1 MGGHRLSKYPILYK
15 GDATDFF
22 TLGLGPIQM
31 LKATVTQERNG
42 IFIFEGEILTDS
54 PLFPLVLENYSI
66 KADADHLLK
75 DQRFRIKRIVPNHNG
90 KAEIYAEHVSYLS
103 RELTIK
109 PEVSITGS
117 AQTAL
122 SQWKASIVEPNPFV
136 VDSDI
141 PTSNKTK
148 WRIDKV
154 ENPRMALGGTEGS
167 VLDVWGGEY
176 RFDNYHIS
184 LLQKRGTTAKTVLA
198 YGRNITDFEQERNI
212 ANTYTSIMPY
222 AIYTDDKENEIVVH
236 IDGYVVDSEH
246 INKYPNRVV
255 QAVNFSSEFEHD
267 EVPTKARLLALA
279 NHYIKA
285 NEIGVPST
293 SIKVS
298 FVDLSKSPDYAEYAF
313 LEQVNLCDDVRVYYP
328 KLGVNTVAKVIRTV
342 WNVLTESYDEIEIGQ
357 KRMSLVG
364 QMQQQQQAIKEINTQ
379 TNYAMTSA
387 DGKNTIFYGLYG
399 ENGLGEPKA
408 IKVGDTWYKPNGTGT
423 DMLVWTGTIWK
434 VLLDAE
440 TFNEINEKI
449 DQVEKDIAQNII
461 DIESALDKATQAE
474 LDAGFSKDLAG
485 EAKALGVTA
494 SSLAGEA
501 TTNAHKAMADAQEAI
516 RQVELNGGVAAD
528 ASAEATEARRL
539 AGLAEGNAQEA
550 LTKANT
556 SVTDASKALTDATKA
571 FNKSFKSSA
580 VAYTTSTNGNTPP
593 TTGWASTHPTPSPD
607 VYIWTRTTIV
617 LNDNTSVVSY
627 SVGKIGAKGDQG
639 LKGDTGGQGIQGVP
653 GVNAPT
659 ITSVVQQFYLSTSKS
674 TQTGGSWLSTV
685 PVWSSGKYYWVR
697 VATTYSNGATT
708 TSTPVLDNALNDSL
722 VTALEVKTGNQNLS
736 TTVTQHATLIEGKA
750 NSTTVDAIAGRVSTA
765 EGSISTIAGQ
775 VALKASTTDV
785 NTLTGR
791 VTSAE
796 GTITAQAGQIALR
809 ATTATVNALT
819 GRVSAAESSLVVQS
833 GKIDLAATKSELT
846 TAIDGIE
853 IGGRNLL
860 RNQSKDWT
868 QKNLSTGEHF
878 FQEGSD
884 YKVEVGQTYTFSIV
898 VERVTTDTVPINL
911 HLGLGSVAGN
921 YTWDFNTARIQGVP
935 FGKKISITFTVSPTD
950 GASGTHIY
958 FAWRLR
964 NERLATS
971 IKYKEVKLEKG
982 NKATDWTPAPE
993 DVDADISLVQS
1004 NLTVEAGKITALTTR
1019 VSGSETNISN
1029 VTQTVSGINTTIST
1043 LRTDVNGKATIVSLN
1058 AVKSTA
1064 DGNKT
1069 TISNHDGRLTTVETN
1084 VSGLQTTVSN
1094 KADKS
1099 QITQLSTAIELR
1111 ATKTDVTALTGRVTT
1126 AEGKIT
1132 TQAGQIDLKANT
1144 TTVNTLTG
1152 RVATAEGNITT
1163 QAGQIALKANQT
1175 AVDTLTGRVTATE
1188 ASIKVTDGKVTTLTT
1203 KTDGHTTS
1211 IGVLESSYSGLNST
1225 VTQVKNNLEGME
1237 IGGRNLILN
1246 SDFKNGLS
1254 YWGPWSG
1261 ASLSINSAGNMEVY
1275 YGGSSN
1281 NNSGMSYL
1289 VDLPTSDYVITAK
1302 IKRST
1307 EAITT
1312 KFQIG
1317 RLNDYEPTLPPVNTW
1332 GVITAFLKKTGGSFY
1347 IYRNNAG
1354 AIGTLEIEWIKVEK
1368 GNKATD
1374 WSPAPED
1381 YATLIAFSALEQNL
1395 NGFKTTVANTYAD
1408 KTTVTQ
1414 LAGQWTTTTNL
1425 VNGHTSQIASL
1436 GTDLNLRATKADL
1449 ISQIN
1454 LSPETI
1460 LIASKKIQ
1468 IKGDTYIDN
1477 GVIKTAHIADLA
1489 VSGAKIA
1496 NASIASAKIISL
1508 DVSKIVGNTT
1518 SFVQSYWNGISTTV
1532 SINANGLVSQSGA
1545 GLATSLNAGAL
1556 TTTFGTKTGIADSNG
1571 YTISDTSNGKNTRLN
1586 SEGIEFGWYDNRRAI
1601 VQNSEGLEIRA
1612 YTGSDYRLNSAL
1624 YLITGNDPNTSAY
1637 LHLLNAASK
1646 EEARVQMTGKVLQ
1659 LRHPMGGHL
1668 TVADYSLN
1676 ERAGR
1681 INAGVFR
1688 TSTVSG
1694 EYLEMVEKQIQ
1705 TPRTGNHNIY
1715 IIPAGNGGVTI
1726 GGGGDGQKWPVTAL
1740 RFIETSNRNSKVNIE
1755 VFAGSG
1761 LDVINDLVVTTY
1773 NRKDD
1778 LARGINRRDLG
1789 FIAEDSP
1796 KIASP
1801 QTDGLPGIDN
1811 YLTVSYLVKA
1821 VQELSTINTNTNKRI
1836 NTTDSNVIKLVAND
1850 SIYGLRLNNLESEVF
1865 RLKKRIE
1872 ELEKIA

>member
-54 PLFPLVLENYSI
+54 PLFPLVLENYII

-75 DQRFRIKRIVPNHNG
+75 DQRFRIKRIVPNHDG

-122 SQWKASIVEPNPFV
+122 SQWKASIVEPNPFI

-141 PTSNKTK
+141 PTSNKTN

-154 ENPRMALGGTEGS
+154 ENPRMALGGVEGS
-167 VLDVWGGEY
+167 ILDVWGGEY

-198 YGRNITDFEQERNI
+198 YGRNITDFEQERNV

-222 AIYTDDKENEIVVH
+222 AIYNDANENEVLVH

-279 NHYIKA
+279 NQYIKA

-298 FVDLSKSPDYAEYAF
+298 FVDLSKSADYAEYAF

-449 DQVEKDIAQNII
+449 DQAEKDIAQNII
-461 DIESALDKATQAE
+461 DIESVLDKATQAE
-474 LDAGFSKDLAG
+474 LDAGFSKDLAD
-485 EAKALGVTA
+485 EAKALGITA

-501 TTNAHKAMADAQEAI
+501 STNANKAMTDAQEAI
-516 RQVELNGGVAAD
+516 RQVVLNGGVAAD

-580 VAYTTSTNGNTPP
+580 IAYATSTNGSTPP
-593 TTGWASTHPTPSPD
+593 TTGWLSTVPAPSPD
-607 VYIWTRTTIV
+607 VYIWTRTTIL
-617 LNDNTSVVSY
+617 LNDNTPVVSY

-659 ITSVVQQFYLSTSKS
+659 ITSVVQQFYLSTSTT

-722 VTALEVKTGNQNLS
+722 ITALEVKTANQTLS

-750 NSTTVDAIAGRVSTA
+750 SSTTVDAIAGRVTTA
-765 EGSISTIAGQ
+765 EGSISTIAGEVELKANSTDVQ
-775 VALKASTTDV
+775 TLTGRVTTAEGKITTQAGQIALKANTTDV

-791 VTSAE
+791 VTTAEGKITTQAGLIELKASKTDVQALDGRVTTAEGSITVQAGQIASKVSQTDFNALNGRVGTAESTITQQAGEIALRVTTTTYNAGIGSKENTITKATTAPAHLNGRLWLDTSVTPNVLKRSTGTVWVKVTPTTPGEVGAYSAGDGSALAGRVTTAETSITANTTAINLRATKTDLDATNGRVTTAE
-796 GTITAQAGQIALR
+796 GTIQVQAGQIALK
-809 ATTATVNALT
+809 ASQTTVDTLT
-819 GRVSAAESSLVVQS
+819 GRV
-833 GKIDLAATKSELT
+833 G
-846 TAIDGIE
+846 TA
-853 IGGRNLL
+853 
-860 RNQSKDWT
+860 
-868 QKNLSTGEHF
+868 
-878 FQEGSD
+878 
-884 YKVEVGQTYTFSIV
+884 
-898 VERVTTDTVPINL
+898 
-911 HLGLGSVAGN
+911 
-921 YTWDFNTARIQGVP
+921 
-935 FGKKISITFTVSPTD
+935 
-950 GASGTHIY
+950 
-958 FAWRLR
+958 
-964 NERLATS
+964 
-971 IKYKEVKLEKG
+971 
-982 NKATDWTPAPE
+982 
-993 DVDADISLVQS
+993 
-1004 NLTVEAGKITALTTR
+1004 
-1019 VSGSETNISN
+1019 ETNISAN
-1029 VTQTVSGINTTIST
+1029 
-1043 LRTDVNGKATIVSLN
+1043 
-1058 AVKSTA
+1058 
-1064 DGNKT
+1064 
-1069 TISNHDGRLTTVETN
+1069 
-1084 VSGLQTTVSN
+1084 
-1094 KADKS
+1094 
-1099 QITQLSTAIELR
+1099 STAINLR
-1111 ATKTDVTALTGRVTT
+1111 ATKTDVNALTGRVTT

-1132 TQAGQIDLKANT
+1132 TQAGQI
-1144 TTVNTLTG
+1144 
-1152 RVATAEGNITT
+1152 E
-1163 QAGQIALKANQT
+1163 LKANQS
-1175 AVDTLTGRVTATE
+1175 AVDTLTGRVSTTE
-1188 ASIKVTDGKVTTLTT
+1188 AKIVATDGKVTTLTT

-1211 IGVLESSYSGLNST
+1211 IGLLETSYNGLNST
-1225 VTQVKNNLEGME
+1225 VTQVKNNLDGME
-1237 IGGRNLILN
+1237 IGGRNLIVNTESL
-1246 SDFKNGLS
+1246 DGYS
-1254 YWGPWSG
+1254 YK
-1261 ASLSINSAGNMEVY
+1261 
-1275 YGGSSN
+1275 
-1281 NNSGMSYL
+1281 
-1289 VDLPTSDYVITAK
+1289 TSDKYMNFNIARTKKGSTGYSDTFSATTIDIAEGDTYTASFFARTSVASF
-1302 IKRST
+1302 IVCHWYSPNTTIYAISSTGQVSYGADGGIQVTTSTDWKRYWVTWIQST
-1307 EAITT
+1307 TT
-1312 KFQIG
+1312 NVKRLIIG
-1317 RLNDYEPTLPPVNTW
+1317 RNT
-1332 GVITAFLKKTGGSFY
+1332 ITPE
-1347 IYRNNAG
+1347 
-1354 AIGTLEIEWIKVEK
+1354 GTLVEISGVKIEK

-1381 YATLIAFSALEQNL
+1381 YTTVIAFSALEQSL
-1395 NGFKTTVANTYAD
+1395 DGFKTTVQNTYAD
-1408 KTTVTQ
+1408 KTEVTQ

-1436 GTDLNLRATKADL
+1436 GTDINLRATKADL

-1454 LSPETI
+1454 LSHETI

-1518 SFVQSYWNGISTTV
+1518 SFIQSYWNGISTTV

-1726 GGGGDGQKWPVTAL
+1726 GGGGDSQKWPVTAL

-1821 VQELSTINTNTNKRI
+1821 VQELSTINTSTNKRI
-1836 NTTDSNVIKLVAND
+1836 NTIDSNVIKLVAND